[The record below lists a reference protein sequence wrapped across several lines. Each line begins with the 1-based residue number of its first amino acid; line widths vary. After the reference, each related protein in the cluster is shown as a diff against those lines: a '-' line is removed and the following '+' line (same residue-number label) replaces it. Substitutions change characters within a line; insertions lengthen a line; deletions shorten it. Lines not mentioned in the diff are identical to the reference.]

1 MKQFIAFD
9 DELNITNKEPDDA
22 FSYLAGGEL
31 YANTFAA
38 GAGYMIG
45 RTSQIN
51 YTSIFLPFFV
61 DEISSMLELNE
72 DFAEFALMPMQMIF
86 YKTADEKRRG
96 YEKFDEISEDAQK
109 IVKLAKDLHESSG
122 GKIGFTMDDEPIS
135 QRVNNE
141 NFLKE
146 LVEQRQKSAFK
157 QLLQNIAY
165 AKFGVVGAI
174 VAGWVYD
181 GRVSGAV
188 VVDVVERVV
197 SAKIADVTAGLL
209 ANAVGLQ
216 AGFATLG
223 LGMVI
228 GSILDEAFEVASG
241 LDISFGFGGDI
252 AGFNEIGQGIYE
264 APLSFWDGMKS
275 MFGALPTKDL
285 AYDKESYEITGQIA
299 GVKTKYGMYIG
310 QVGDNLVSGK
320 GMGLNKKER
329 DSALGMAKSMARDLD
344 KASKMSRSEKSRQR
358 QAEKHGSSSRDGSS
372 KMSRSEK
379 SRQRQAEKHGNTGRN
394 SSHDRN
400 GAGRNSAS
408 GGAMA

>member
-86 YKTADEKRRG
+86 YKSADEKRRG

-109 IVKLAKDLHESSG
+109 IVKLAKDLYERSG

-135 QRVNNE
+135 QRVSNE

-165 AKFGVVGAI
+165 AKFGVIGAI

-197 SAKIADVTAGLL
+197 SAKIADVAAGLL
-209 ANAVGLQ
+209 ANAIGLQ

-223 LGMVI
+223 LGMVV
-228 GSILDEAFEVASG
+228 GSVLNEAFEVASG

-264 APLSFWDGMKS
+264 APLSFWEGVKS
-275 MFGALPTKDL
+275 MFGGVPTKDL
-285 AYDKESYEITGQIA
+285 AYDKESYERTGQIA
-299 GVKTKYGMYIG
+299 GVKTKYGMYIA
-310 QVGDNLVSGK
+310 QVSDNLVSGK

-358 QAEKHGSSSRDGSS
+358 QAEKHG
-372 KMSRSEK
+372 
-379 SRQRQAEKHGNTGRN
+379 NTGRN

-400 GAGRNSAS
+400 GAGKNSAS

>member
-9 DELNITNKEPDDA
+9 DDLNITNKEPDDA

-72 DFAEFALMPMQMIF
+72 DFVEFALMPMQMIF
-86 YKTADEKRRG
+86 YKSADEKRRG
-96 YEKFDEISEDAQK
+96 YEKFDEISEDTQK
-109 IVKLAKDLHESSG
+109 IVKLAKDLHERSG

-135 QRVNNE
+135 QRVSNE

-197 SAKIADVTAGLL
+197 SAKIADVAAGLL
-209 ANAVGLQ
+209 ANAIGLQ

-223 LGMVI
+223 LGMAI

-252 AGFNEIGQGIYE
+252 AGFNEIGHGIYE

-275 MFGALPTKDL
+275 MFGGVPTKDL
-285 AYDKESYEITGQIA
+285 AYDKESYERTGQIA
-299 GVKTKYGMYIG
+299 GIKTKDGMYIG

-358 QAEKHGSSSRDGSS
+358 QAEKHG
-372 KMSRSEK
+372 
-379 SRQRQAEKHGNTGRN
+379 NTGRN

>member
-86 YKTADEKRRG
+86 YKSADEKRRG
-96 YEKFDEISEDAQK
+96 YEKFEEISEDAQK
-109 IVKLAKDLHESSG
+109 IVKLAKDLYERSG
-122 GKIGFTMDDEPIS
+122 GKIGFTMDNEPIS
-135 QRVNNE
+135 QRVSNE

-197 SAKIADVTAGLL
+197 SAKIADVAAGLL
-209 ANAVGLQ
+209 AKAIGLQ

-252 AGFNEIGQGIYE
+252 AGFNEIGHGIYE
-264 APLSFWDGMKS
+264 APLSFWDGVKS
-275 MFGALPTKDL
+275 MFGGVPTKDL
-285 AYDKESYEITGQIA
+285 AYDKESYERTGQIA

>member
-61 DEISSMLELNE
+61 DEISSMMELNE

-285 AYDKESYEITGQIA
+285 AYDKESYERTGQIA

-400 GAGRNSAS
+400 GAGRNSAN

>member
-61 DEISSMLELNE
+61 DEISSMMELNE
-72 DFAEFALMPMQMIF
+72 DFAEFILMPMQMIF
-86 YKTADEKRRG
+86 YKSADENRRG

-109 IVKLAKDLHESSG
+109 IVKLAKDLHERSG
-122 GKIGFTMDDEPIS
+122 GKIGFTTDDEPIS

-197 SAKIADVTAGLL
+197 SAKIADVAAGLL

-223 LGMVI
+223 LSMVV
-228 GSILDEAFEVASG
+228 GSVLNEAFEVASG

-264 APLSFWDGMKS
+264 APLSFWEGVKS
-275 MFGALPTKDL
+275 MFGGVPTKDL
-285 AYDKESYEITGQIA
+285 AYDKESYERTGQIA

>member
-61 DEISSMLELNE
+61 DEISSMLEFNE

-86 YKTADEKRRG
+86 YKSADEKRRG

-109 IVKLAKDLHESSG
+109 IVKLAKDLHERSG

-197 SAKIADVTAGLL
+197 SAKIADVAAGLL
-209 ANAVGLQ
+209 ANAIGLQ

-264 APLSFWDGMKS
+264 APLSFWEGVKS
-275 MFGALPTKDL
+275 MFGGVPTKDL
-285 AYDKESYEITGQIA
+285 AYDKESYERTGQIA
-299 GVKTKYGMYIG
+299 GVKTKFGMYIG

>member
-51 YTSIFLPFFV
+51 YTSIFLPFFI
-61 DEISSMLELNE
+61 DEISSMMELNE
-72 DFAEFALMPMQMIF
+72 DFTEFALMPMQMIF
-86 YKTADEKRRG
+86 YKSADEKRRG

-109 IVKLAKDLHESSG
+109 IVKLAKDLYERSG

-135 QRVNNE
+135 QRVSNK

-197 SAKIADVTAGLL
+197 SAKIADVAAGLL
-209 ANAVGLQ
+209 ANAIGLQ

-264 APLSFWDGMKS
+264 APLSFWEGVKS

-285 AYDKESYEITGQIA
+285 AYDKESYERTGQIA

>member
-72 DFAEFALMPMQMIF
+72 DFAEFVLMPMQMIF
-86 YKTADEKRRG
+86 YKSADEKRRG

-109 IVKLAKDLHESSG
+109 IVKLAKDLHERSG
-122 GKIGFTMDDEPIS
+122 GKIGFTMDDGPIS

-209 ANAVGLQ
+209 ANAIGLQ

-228 GSILDEAFEVASG
+228 GSILDEAFEMASG

-264 APLSFWDGMKS
+264 APLSFWEGVKS
-275 MFGALPTKDL
+275 MFGGVPTKDL
-285 AYDKESYEITGQIA
+285 TYDKESYERTGQIA
-299 GVKTKYGMYIG
+299 GVKTKFGMYIG

-329 DSALGMAKSMARDLD
+329 DSALGMAKSMARDRDLD

-358 QAEKHGSSSRDGSS
+358 QAEKHGN
-372 KMSRSEK
+372 
-379 SRQRQAEKHGNTGRN
+379 AGRN

-408 GGAMA
+408 GGAMG

>member
-61 DEISSMLELNE
+61 DEISSMMELNE

-96 YEKFDEISEDAQK
+96 YEKFEEISEDAQK

-146 LVEQRQKSAFK
+146 LAEQRQKSAFK

-181 GRVSGAV
+181 GIVSGAV

-197 SAKIADVTAGLL
+197 SAKIADVAAGLL
-209 ANAVGLQ
+209 ANAIGLQ

-223 LGMVI
+223 LSMVV
-228 GSILDEAFEVASG
+228 GSILNEAFEVASG

-264 APLSFWDGMKS
+264 APLSFWEGVKS
-275 MFGALPTKDL
+275 MFGGVPTKDL
-285 AYDKESYEITGQIA
+285 AYDKESYERTGQIA

>member
-51 YTSIFLPFFV
+51 YTSIFLPFFI
-61 DEISSMLELNE
+61 DEISSMMELNE
-72 DFAEFALMPMQMIF
+72 DFVLFALMPMQMIF

-96 YEKFDEISEDAQK
+96 YEKFDEISEDVQK
-109 IVKLAKDLHESSG
+109 IVKLAKDLHERSG

-135 QRVNNE
+135 QRVSNE

-197 SAKIADVTAGLL
+197 SAKIADVAAGLL

-223 LGMVI
+223 LSMVV
-228 GSILDEAFEVASG
+228 GSVLNEAFEVASG

-264 APLSFWDGMKS
+264 APLSFWDGVKS
-275 MFGALPTKDL
+275 MFGGVPTKDL
-285 AYDKESYEITGQIA
+285 AYDKESYERTGQIA

-358 QAEKHGSSSRDGSS
+358 QAEKHGSSSGGGSS

>member
-61 DEISSMLELNE
+61 DEISSMMELNE

-86 YKTADEKRRG
+86 YKTADENRRG

-109 IVKLAKDLHESSG
+109 IVKLAKSLHESSG

-197 SAKIADVTAGLL
+197 SAKIADVAAGLL
-209 ANAVGLQ
+209 AKAIGLQ

-285 AYDKESYEITGQIA
+285 AYDKESYERTGQIA

-379 SRQRQAEKHGNTGRN
+379 SRQRQAEKHGNAGRN

>member
-72 DFAEFALMPMQMIF
+72 DFTEFALMPMQMIF

-109 IVKLAKDLHESSG
+109 IVKLAKDLHERSS

-135 QRVNNE
+135 QRINNE

-146 LVEQRQKSAFK
+146 LAEQRQKSAFK

-223 LGMVI
+223 LSMVV
-228 GSILDEAFEVASG
+228 GSVLNEAFEVASG

-275 MFGALPTKDL
+275 MFGGVPIKDL
-285 AYDKESYEITGQIA
+285 AYDKESYERTGQIA

>member
-86 YKTADEKRRG
+86 YKSADENRRG

-109 IVKLAKDLHESSG
+109 IVKLAKDLHERSG

-197 SAKIADVTAGLL
+197 SAKIADVAAGLL

-264 APLSFWDGMKS
+264 APLSFWEGVKS
-275 MFGALPTKDL
+275 MFGGVPTKDL
-285 AYDKESYEITGQIA
+285 AYDKESYERTGQIA

-379 SRQRQAEKHGNTGRN
+379 SRQRQAEKHGNAGRN

>member
-38 GAGYMIG
+38 GTGYMIG

-61 DEISSMLELNE
+61 DEISSMMELNE
-72 DFAEFALMPMQMIF
+72 DFTEFALMPMQMIF
-86 YKTADEKRRG
+86 YKSADEKRRG

-109 IVKLAKDLHESSG
+109 IVKLAKDLHERSG
-122 GKIGFTMDDEPIS
+122 GKIGFTTDDEPIS
-135 QRVNNE
+135 QRVSNE

-165 AKFGVVGAI
+165 AKFGVMGAI

-197 SAKIADVTAGLL
+197 SAKIADVAAGLL
-209 ANAVGLQ
+209 AKAIGLQ

-228 GSILDEAFEVASG
+228 GSVLDEAFEVASG

-252 AGFNEIGQGIYE
+252 AGFNEIGHGIYE

-275 MFGALPTKDL
+275 MFGGVPTKDL
-285 AYDKESYEITGQIA
+285 AYDKESYERTGQIA

-320 GMGLNKKER
+320 SMGLNKKER

-344 KASKMSRSEKSRQR
+344 KATKMSRSEKSRQR

>member
-72 DFAEFALMPMQMIF
+72 DFVEFALMPMQMIF
-86 YKTADEKRRG
+86 YKSADEKRRG
-96 YEKFDEISEDAQK
+96 YEKFDEISEDTQK
-109 IVKLAKDLHESSG
+109 IVKLAKDLHERSG
-122 GKIGFTMDDEPIS
+122 GKVGFTMDDEPIS
-135 QRVNNE
+135 QRVSNE

-197 SAKIADVTAGLL
+197 SAKIADVAAGLL

-223 LGMVI
+223 LGMAI

-264 APLSFWDGMKS
+264 APLSFWEGVKS
-275 MFGALPTKDL
+275 MFGGVPTKDL
-285 AYDKESYEITGQIA
+285 AYDKESYERTGQIA

-358 QAEKHGSSSRDGSS
+358 QAEKHGSSSGGGSS

-379 SRQRQAEKHGNTGRN
+379 SRQRQAEKHGNAGRN

>member
-86 YKTADEKRRG
+86 YKSADEKRRG
-96 YEKFDEISEDAQK
+96 YEKFDEISEDVQK
-109 IVKLAKDLHESSG
+109 IVKLAKDLYERSG

-135 QRVNNE
+135 QRVSNE

-197 SAKIADVTAGLL
+197 SAKIADVAAGLL
-209 ANAVGLQ
+209 AKAIGLQ

-252 AGFNEIGQGIYE
+252 AGFNEIGHGIYE
-264 APLSFWDGMKS
+264 APLSFWDGVKS
-275 MFGALPTKDL
+275 MFGGVPTKDL
-285 AYDKESYEITGQIA
+285 AYDKESYERTGQIA

>member
-72 DFAEFALMPMQMIF
+72 DFVEFALMPMQMIF
-86 YKTADEKRRG
+86 YKSADEKRRG
-96 YEKFDEISEDAQK
+96 YEKFDEISEDTQK
-109 IVKLAKDLHESSG
+109 IVKLAKDLHERSG

-197 SAKIADVTAGLL
+197 SAKIADVAAGLL
-209 ANAVGLQ
+209 ANAIGLQ

-223 LGMVI
+223 LSMVV
-228 GSILDEAFEVASG
+228 GSILNEAFEVASG

-264 APLSFWDGMKS
+264 APLSFWEGVKS
-275 MFGALPTKDL
+275 MFGGVPTKDL
-285 AYDKESYEITGQIA
+285 AYDKESYERTGQIA

-358 QAEKHGSSSRDGSS
+358 QAEKHG
-372 KMSRSEK
+372 
-379 SRQRQAEKHGNTGRN
+379 NTGRN

>member
-1 MKQFIAFD
+1 MEQFIAFD
-9 DELNITNKEPDDA
+9 DDLNITNKEPDDA

-72 DFAEFALMPMQMIF
+72 DFVEFALMPMQMIF
-86 YKTADEKRRG
+86 YKSADEKRRG
-96 YEKFDEISEDAQK
+96 YEKFDEISEDTQK
-109 IVKLAKDLHESSG
+109 IVKLAKDLHERSG

-197 SAKIADVTAGLL
+197 SAKIADVAAGLL
-209 ANAVGLQ
+209 ANAIGLQ

-285 AYDKESYEITGQIA
+285 AYDKESYERTGQIA

-320 GMGLNKKER
+320 DMGLNKKER

-358 QAEKHGSSSRDGSS
+358 QAEKHGSSNGGGSS

-379 SRQRQAEKHGNTGRN
+379 SRQRQAEKPGNTRRN

-400 GAGRNSAS
+400 GAGKNSAS

>member
-51 YTSIFLPFFV
+51 YTSIFLPFFI
-61 DEISSMLELNE
+61 DEISSMMELNE

-86 YKTADEKRRG
+86 YKTAYEKRCG

-109 IVKLAKDLHESSG
+109 IVKLAKDLHERSG
-122 GKIGFTMDDEPIS
+122 GKIGFTMDDESIS

-146 LVEQRQKSAFK
+146 LAEQRQKSAFK

-197 SAKIADVTAGLL
+197 SAKIADVAAGLL
-209 ANAVGLQ
+209 ANAIGLQ

-223 LGMVI
+223 LSMVV
-228 GSILDEAFEVASG
+228 GSILNEAFEVASG

-264 APLSFWDGMKS
+264 APLSFWDGVKS
-275 MFGALPTKDL
+275 MFGGVPTKDL
-285 AYDKESYEITGQIA
+285 AYDKESYEKTGQIA

-344 KASKMSRSEKSRQR
+344 KDSKMSRSEKSRQR
-358 QAEKHGSSSRDGSS
+358 QAEKHGNSSRDGSS

-379 SRQRQAEKHGNTGRN
+379 SRQRQAEKHGNAGRN

>member
-9 DELNITNKEPDDA
+9 DDLNITNKEPDDA

-72 DFAEFALMPMQMIF
+72 DFVEFALMPMQMIF
-86 YKTADEKRRG
+86 YKSADEKRRG
-96 YEKFDEISEDAQK
+96 YEKFDEISEDTQK
-109 IVKLAKDLHESSG
+109 IVKLAKDLHERSG

-197 SAKIADVTAGLL
+197 SAKIADVAAGLL
-209 ANAVGLQ
+209 ANAIGLQ

-264 APLSFWDGMKS
+264 APLSFWDGVKS
-275 MFGALPTKDL
+275 MFGGVPTKDL
-285 AYDKESYEITGQIA
+285 AYDKESYERTGQIA

-329 DSALGMAKSMARDLD
+329 DNALGMAKSMARDLD

>member
-86 YKTADEKRRG
+86 YKSADENRRG

-109 IVKLAKDLHESSG
+109 IVKLAKDLHERSG

-197 SAKIADVTAGLL
+197 SAKIADVAAGLL

-264 APLSFWDGMKS
+264 APLSFWEGVKS
-275 MFGALPTKDL
+275 MFGGVPTKDL
-285 AYDKESYEITGQIA
+285 AYDKESYERTGQIA

>member
-86 YKTADEKRRG
+86 YKSADEKRRG

-109 IVKLAKDLHESSG
+109 IVKLAKDLYERSG

-223 LGMVI
+223 LSMVV
-228 GSILDEAFEVASG
+228 GSVLNEAFEVASG

-275 MFGALPTKDL
+275 MFGGVPTKDL
-285 AYDKESYEITGQIA
+285 AYDKESYERTGQIA

>member
-61 DEISSMLELNE
+61 DEISSMMELNE
-72 DFAEFALMPMQMIF
+72 DFSAFALMPMQMIF

-285 AYDKESYEITGQIA
+285 AYDKESYERTGQIA

>member
-61 DEISSMLELNE
+61 DEISSMMELNE

-86 YKTADEKRRG
+86 YKKADEKRRG
-96 YEKFDEISEDAQK
+96 YEKFEEISEDAQK

-135 QRVNNE
+135 QRVSNE

-146 LVEQRQKSAFK
+146 LAEQRQKSAFK

-197 SAKIADVTAGLL
+197 SAKIADVAASLL
-209 ANAVGLQ
+209 ANAIGLQ

-223 LGMVI
+223 LSMVV
-228 GSILDEAFEVASG
+228 GSILNEAFEVASG

-264 APLSFWDGMKS
+264 APLSFWEGVKS
-275 MFGALPTKDL
+275 MFGGVPTKDL
-285 AYDKESYEITGQIA
+285 AYDKESYERTGQIA

-358 QAEKHGSSSRDGSS
+358 QAEKHG
-372 KMSRSEK
+372 
-379 SRQRQAEKHGNTGRN
+379 NTGRN

>member
-61 DEISSMLELNE
+61 DEISSMMELNE
-72 DFAEFALMPMQMIF
+72 DFAEFILMPMQMIF
-86 YKTADEKRRG
+86 YKSADENRRG

-109 IVKLAKDLHESSG
+109 IVKLAKDLHERSG
-122 GKIGFTMDDEPIS
+122 GKIGFTTDDEPIS

-197 SAKIADVTAGLL
+197 SAKIADVAAGLL

-223 LGMVI
+223 LSMVV
-228 GSILDEAFEVASG
+228 GSVLNEAFEVASG

-275 MFGALPTKDL
+275 MFGGVPTKDL
-285 AYDKESYEITGQIA
+285 AYDKESYERTGQIA

>member
-9 DELNITNKEPDDA
+9 DDLNITNKEPDDA

-72 DFAEFALMPMQMIF
+72 DFVEFALMPMQMIF
-86 YKTADEKRRG
+86 YKSADEKRRG
-96 YEKFDEISEDAQK
+96 YEKFDEISEDTQK
-109 IVKLAKDLHESSG
+109 IVKLAKDLHERSG

-135 QRVNNE
+135 QRVSNE

-197 SAKIADVTAGLL
+197 SAKIADVAAGLL
-209 ANAVGLQ
+209 ANAIGLQ

-223 LGMVI
+223 LGMAI

-252 AGFNEIGQGIYE
+252 AGFNEIGHGIYE

-275 MFGALPTKDL
+275 MFGGVPTKDL
-285 AYDKESYEITGQIA
+285 AYDKESYERTGQIA
-299 GVKTKYGMYIG
+299 GIKTKDGMYIG

-358 QAEKHGSSSRDGSS
+358 QAEKHGSSSGGGSS

>member
-72 DFAEFALMPMQMIF
+72 DFTEFALMPMQMIF
-86 YKTADEKRRG
+86 YKSADEKRRG
-96 YEKFDEISEDAQK
+96 YGKFDEISEDTQK

-197 SAKIADVTAGLL
+197 SAKIADVAAGLL
-209 ANAVGLQ
+209 ANAIGLQ

-252 AGFNEIGQGIYE
+252 AGFNEIGHGIYE

-275 MFGALPTKDL
+275 MFGGVPTKDL
-285 AYDKESYEITGQIA
+285 AYDKESYERTGQIA
-299 GVKTKYGMYIG
+299 GIKTKDGMYIG

-358 QAEKHGSSSRDGSS
+358 QAEKHGSSSGGGSS

>member
-1 MKQFIAFD
+1 MEQFIAFD
-9 DELNITNKEPDDA
+9 DDLNITNKEPDDA

-72 DFAEFALMPMQMIF
+72 DFVEFALMPMQMIF
-86 YKTADEKRRG
+86 YKSADEKRRG

-109 IVKLAKDLHESSG
+109 IVKLAKDLYERSG
-122 GKIGFTMDDEPIS
+122 GKIGFTTDDEPIS

-197 SAKIADVTAGLL
+197 SAKIADVAAGLL
-209 ANAVGLQ
+209 ANAIGLQ

-228 GSILDEAFEVASG
+228 GSILDEAFEVANG

-275 MFGALPTKDL
+275 MFGGVPTKDL
-285 AYDKESYEITGQIA
+285 AYDKESYERTGQIA
-299 GVKTKYGMYIG
+299 GVKIKYGMYIG

-408 GGAMA
+408 GGTMA

>member
-51 YTSIFLPFFV
+51 YTSIFLPFFI
-61 DEISSMLELNE
+61 DEISSMMELNE

-109 IVKLAKDLHESSG
+109 IVKLAKDLHERSG

-146 LVEQRQKSAFK
+146 LAEQRQKSAFK

-197 SAKIADVTAGLL
+197 SAKIADVAAGLL

-223 LGMVI
+223 LSMVV
-228 GSILDEAFEVASG
+228 GSVLNEAFEVASG

-264 APLSFWDGMKS
+264 APLSFWEGVKS
-275 MFGALPTKDL
+275 MFGGVPTKDL
-285 AYDKESYEITGQIA
+285 AYDKESYERTGQIA

-344 KASKMSRSEKSRQR
+344 KSSKMSRSEKSRQR

>member
-86 YKTADEKRRG
+86 YKSADEKRRG

-109 IVKLAKDLHESSG
+109 IVKLAKDLHERSG

-165 AKFGVVGAI
+165 SKFGVVGAI

-197 SAKIADVTAGLL
+197 SAKIADVAAGLL

-285 AYDKESYEITGQIA
+285 AYDKESYERTGQIA

-358 QAEKHGSSSRDGSS
+358 QAEKHGSSSGGGSS

>member
-61 DEISSMLELNE
+61 DEISSMMELNE
-72 DFAEFALMPMQMIF
+72 DFVLFALMPMQMIF
-86 YKTADEKRRG
+86 YKSADEKRRG
-96 YEKFDEISEDAQK
+96 YEKFDEISEDVQK
-109 IVKLAKDLHESSG
+109 IVKLAKDLHERSG

-197 SAKIADVTAGLL
+197 SAKIADVAAGLL

-223 LGMVI
+223 LSMVV
-228 GSILDEAFEVASG
+228 GSVLNEAFEVASG

-264 APLSFWDGMKS
+264 APLSFWEGVKS
-275 MFGALPTKDL
+275 MFGGVPTKDL
-285 AYDKESYEITGQIA
+285 AYDKESYERTGQIA

-358 QAEKHGSSSRDGSS
+358 QAEKHGSSSGGGSS

>member
-51 YTSIFLPFFV
+51 YTSIFLPFFI
-61 DEISSMLELNE
+61 DEISSMMELNE
-72 DFAEFALMPMQMIF
+72 DFTEFALMPMQMIF
-86 YKTADEKRRG
+86 YKSADEKRRG

-109 IVKLAKDLHESSG
+109 IVKLAKDLHERSG

-135 QRVNNE
+135 QRVSNE

-197 SAKIADVTAGLL
+197 SAKIADVAAGLL
-209 ANAVGLQ
+209 ANAIGLQ

-285 AYDKESYEITGQIA
+285 AYDKESYERTGQIA

-358 QAEKHGSSSRDGSS
+358 QAEKHGSSSGGGSS

-379 SRQRQAEKHGNTGRN
+379 SRQRQAEKHGNAGRN

>member
-86 YKTADEKRRG
+86 YKSADEKRRG

-109 IVKLAKDLHESSG
+109 IVKLAKDLHERSG

-135 QRVNNE
+135 QRVSNE

-146 LVEQRQKSAFK
+146 LAEQRQKSAFK

-197 SAKIADVTAGLL
+197 SAKIADVAAGLL
-209 ANAVGLQ
+209 ANAIGLQ

-223 LGMVI
+223 LSMVV
-228 GSILDEAFEVASG
+228 GSVLNEAFEVASG

-275 MFGALPTKDL
+275 MFGGVPTKDL
-285 AYDKESYEITGQIA
+285 AYDKESYERTGQIA

>member
-45 RTSQIN
+45 RTSKIN

-61 DEISSMLELNE
+61 DEISSMMELNE
-72 DFAEFALMPMQMIF
+72 DFTEFALMPMQMIF

-96 YEKFDEISEDAQK
+96 YEKFDDISEDVEK
-109 IVKLAKDLHESSG
+109 IVKLAKDLHERSG

-146 LVEQRQKSAFK
+146 LAEQRQKSAFK

-197 SAKIADVTAGLL
+197 SAKIADVAAGLL

-223 LGMVI
+223 LSMVV
-228 GSILDEAFEVASG
+228 GSILNEAFEVASG

-264 APLSFWDGMKS
+264 APLSFWEGVKS
-275 MFGALPTKDL
+275 MFGGVPTKDL
-285 AYDKESYEITGQIA
+285 AYDKESYERTGQIA
-299 GVKTKYGMYIG
+299 GVKTKFGMYIG

-320 GMGLNKKER
+320 GIGLNKKER

-358 QAEKHGSSSRDGSS
+358 QAEKHGSSSGGGSS

-379 SRQRQAEKHGNTGRN
+379 SRQRQAEKHGNAGRN

>member
-96 YEKFDEISEDAQK
+96 YEKFEEISEDAQK
-109 IVKLAKDLHESSG
+109 IVKLAKDLHERSG

-135 QRVNNE
+135 QRINNE

-146 LVEQRQKSAFK
+146 LAEQRQKSAFK

-223 LGMVI
+223 LSMVV
-228 GSILDEAFEVASG
+228 GSVLNEAFEVASG

-285 AYDKESYEITGQIA
+285 AYDKESYERTGQIA

-394 SSHDRN
+394 SSYDRN

>member
-61 DEISSMLELNE
+61 DEISSMMELNE

-96 YEKFDEISEDAQK
+96 YEKFEEISEDVEK
-109 IVKLAKDLHESSG
+109 IVKLAKDLHERSG

-135 QRVNNE
+135 QRVSSE

-197 SAKIADVTAGLL
+197 SAKIADVAAGLL
-209 ANAVGLQ
+209 AKAIGLQ

-264 APLSFWDGMKS
+264 APLSFWEGVKS
-275 MFGALPTKDL
+275 MFGGVPIKDL
-285 AYDKESYEITGQIA
+285 VYDKESYERTGQIA

>member
-38 GAGYMIG
+38 GAGYAIG
-45 RTSQIN
+45 RISNIN

-61 DEISSMLELNE
+61 DEISSMMELNE
-72 DFAEFALMPMQMIF
+72 DFVEFVLMPMQIIF

-96 YEKFDEISEDAQK
+96 YEKFEEISEDAQK
-109 IVKLAKDLHESSG
+109 IVKLAKSLHERSG
-122 GKIGFTMDDEPIS
+122 GKIGFAMDDGAIS
-135 QRVNNE
+135 QRASDE
-141 NFLKE
+141 NFLRE

-157 QLLQNIAY
+157 QILQNIAY
-165 AKFGVVGAI
+165 AKFGAMGAI

-197 SAKIADVTAGLL
+197 SAKIADVAAGLL
-209 ANAVGLQ
+209 AKAIGLQ

-228 GSILDEAFEVASG
+228 GSVFDEAFEVASG

-252 AGFNEIGQGIYE
+252 AGFNELGQGIYE
-264 APLSFWDGMKS
+264 APLSFWDGVKS
-275 MFGALPTKDL
+275 MFGGVPTKDL
-285 AYDKESYEITGQIA
+285 VYDKESYERTGQIA
-299 GVKTKYGMYIG
+299 GVKTKDGMYIG
-310 QVGDNLVSGK
+310 QVGDNLVSGR

-329 DSALGMAKSMARDLD
+329 SEALGMAKHMARELD
-344 KASKMSRSEKSRQR
+344 KSSKMSRSEKSRQR
-358 QAEKHGSSSRDGSS
+358 QAEKHGSTGRDGSS

-379 SRQRQAEKHGNTGRN
+379 SRQRQAEKHGNAGRN

>member
-86 YKTADEKRRG
+86 YKSADEKRRS

-109 IVKLAKDLHESSG
+109 IVKLAKDLHERSG

-135 QRVNNE
+135 QRVSNE

-197 SAKIADVTAGLL
+197 SAKIADVAAGLL
-209 ANAVGLQ
+209 AKAIGLQ

-285 AYDKESYEITGQIA
+285 AYDKESYERTGQIA

-358 QAEKHGSSSRDGSS
+358 QAEKHG
-372 KMSRSEK
+372 
-379 SRQRQAEKHGNTGRN
+379 NTGRN